1 MMLCVLYLMSSIVFD
16 LFEKDRKITSNEGA
30 CVFSEN
36 SQEGDK
42 IQNYSSICKSNFEH
56 LGETVLGVLFALF
69 FITTV
74 IFIVSN
80 ITYCVYKCGKCKR
93 YVPLP
98 NGREEGGVPNGHD
111 LSDEQIK

>member
-1 MMLCVLYLMSSIVFD
+1 MLCVLYLMSSIVFD
-16 LFEKDRKITSNEGA
+16 LFEKDRKITSNDGA

-56 LGETVLGVLFALF
+56 LGETVLGALFALF

-74 IFIVSN
+74 ILVVSN
-80 ITYCVYKCGKCKR
+80 ITYCVYKCRNRER
-93 YVPLP
+93 YDPVP
-98 NGREEGGVPNGHD
+98 NGHEEGGVPNGHD
-111 LSDEQIK
+111 HSDEQIK